1 MIACM
6 YTLEWSYLT
15 FFCIFSF
22 ANIDAEDAVYGRDG
36 YNFDGCRLRC
46 ELSKDTGGRF
56 GGGFGGG
63 RGYDDRGR
71 GGGGG
76 YGGRDDGFAPRGR
89 GGGGGKRTEFGVLV
103 TNLPRST
110 SWQDL
115 KDFFR
120 KAGDVVYTDVNNNT
134 GDGIVEFSNREDMEA
149 AIDKLDDTE
158 FKNRYDAGTQQLER
172 DGWFIDIQCK

>member
-1 MIACM
+1 M
-6 YTLEWSYLT
+6 LW
-15 FFCIFSF
+15 FCQCT
-22 ANIDAEDAVYGRDG
+22 DAEDAVYARDG

-56 GGGFGGG
+56 GGG

-71 GGGGG
+71 GG
-76 YGGRDDGFAPRGR
+76 RDDGFNQRGR
-89 GGGGGKRTEFGVLV
+89 GGGGGGGGGKRTEFGVMV

-134 GDGIVEFSNREDMEA
+134 GDGIVEFSNREDMET

-158 FKNRYDAGTQQLER
+158 FKNRYDAG
-172 DGWFIDIQCK
+172 K

>member
-1 MIACM
+1 MH
-6 YTLEWSYLT
+6 
-15 FFCIFSF
+15 FFFFF
-22 ANIDAEDAVYGRDG
+22 ADAEDAVYARDG

-71 GGGGG
+71 GG
-76 YGGRDDGFAPRGR
+76 YGRDDGFGQRGGR

-134 GDGIVEFSNREDMEA
+134 GDGIVEFSNREDMET

-158 FKNRYDAGTQQLER
+158 FKNRYMQV
-172 DGWFIDIQCK
+172 CNK

>member
-1 MIACM
+1 M
-6 YTLEWSYLT
+6 SK
-15 FFCIFSF
+15 FCILLHFSTFCGF
-22 ANIDAEDAVYGRDG
+22 AIADAEDAVYARDG

-56 GGGFGGG
+56 GGGG
-63 RGYDDRGR
+63 RGGYDDRGR

-76 YGGRDDGFAPRGR
+76 YGRDDGYGQRGR
-89 GGGGGKRTEFGVLV
+89 GGGGGGKRTEFGVMV

-134 GDGIVEFSNREDMEA
+134 GDGIVEFSNREDMET

-158 FKNRYDAGTQQLER
+158 FKNRYDAGKEQATTKRLN
-172 DGWFIDIQCK
+172 

>member
-1 MIACM
+1 
-6 YTLEWSYLT
+6 
-15 FFCIFSF
+15 
-22 ANIDAEDAVYGRDG
+22 
-36 YNFDGCRLRC
+36 
-46 ELSKDTGGRF
+46 LSKDTGGRF
-56 GGGFGGG
+56 GGGGGGG
-63 RGYDDRGR
+63 RGFDDRGR
-71 GGGGG
+71 GGG
-76 YGGRDDGFAPRGR
+76 YGRDDGFAQRGR
-89 GGGGGKRTEFGVLV
+89 GGGKRTEFGVLV

-158 FKNRYDAGTQQLER
+158 FKNRYDAGER
-172 DGWFIDIQCK
+172 TAIR

>member
-1 MIACM
+1 MH
-6 YTLEWSYLT
+6 
-15 FFCIFSF
+15 FFLLVHV
-22 ANIDAEDAVYGRDG
+22 DAEDAVYGRDG
-36 YNFDGCRLRC
+36 YNFDGIRLRC

-56 GGGFGGG
+56 GGG
-63 RGYDDRGR
+63 RGFDDRGR
-71 GGGGG
+71 GG
-76 YGGRDDGFAPRGR
+76 YGRDDGFGQRGR
-89 GGGGGKRTEFGVLV
+89 GGGKRTEFGVIV

-134 GDGIVEFSNREDMEA
+134 GEGIVEFSNRDDMEQ

-158 FKNRYDAGTQQLER
+158 FKNRYDAGMQPTR
-172 DGWFIDIQCK
+172 K